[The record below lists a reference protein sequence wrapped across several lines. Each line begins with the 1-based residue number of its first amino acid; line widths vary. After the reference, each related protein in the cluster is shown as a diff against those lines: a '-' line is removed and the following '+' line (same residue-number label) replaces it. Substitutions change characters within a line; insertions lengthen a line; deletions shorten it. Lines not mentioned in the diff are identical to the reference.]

1 MNKFTPLVSV
11 IMSAKNSEQTVSQAV
26 KSIQAQT
33 YENIEILIL
42 DDASTDNT
50 FEILSELADSD
61 RRIKL
66 YKNQKNI
73 GLTKSLNKLISFA
86 NGSYIARQDSDDY
99 SEKNRIELQIQHIE
113 LQNLDASTTRAKILN
128 SNRKIPGLSYYIP
141 YKLSMRYKNPF
152 IHGTLI
158 ISKKIINNLGNYD
171 ENFYFAQDYKLMK
184 DFLNAGYKVRSLSKT
199 LYYLN
204 TKNNISQNNKDE
216 QNYYFECARKNLK
229 PKIN

>member
-73 GLTKSLNKLISFA
+73 G
-86 NGSYIARQDSDDY
+86 
-99 SEKNRIELQIQHIE
+99 
-113 LQNLDASTTRAKILN
+113 
-128 SNRKIPGLSYYIP
+128 
-141 YKLSMRYKNPF
+141 
-152 IHGTLI
+152 
-158 ISKKIINNLGNYD
+158 
-171 ENFYFAQDYKLMK
+171 
-184 DFLNAGYKVRSLSKT
+184 
-199 LYYLN
+199 
-204 TKNNISQNNKDE
+204 
-216 QNYYFECARKNLK
+216 
-229 PKIN
+229 